1 MPKIDLQFQQR
12 GGGAAATGD
21 CTSEDLMTF
30 LLLNERAR
38 EEILNAGK
46 IDTLENSVCHSLSSL
61 HSELYYQNSFKEY
74 QGKSQNA

>member
-1 MPKIDLQFQQR
+1 M
-12 GGGAAATGD
+12 GAAATRD

-46 IDTLENSVCHSLSSL
+46 IDTPENSVCHSSL
-61 HSELYYQNSFKEY
+61 HSELFSQ
-74 QGKSQNA
+74 KSAKTEVNVG